1 MIALPD
7 IEVQAQIYSS
17 PNSLVYRGIKM
28 SDGTPIVLKILK
40 EDYPTAS
47 ELIRYQQEYEITRS
61 LNLEGVIKVYEQ
73 LVYGRSLVML
83 LEDFGGESLEKL
95 RQQTSELYCPMP
107 LVELLRLAI
116 HLAKIL
122 GSIHAANI
130 IHKDINPNNIVLNP
144 NTGVVKIIDFG
155 ISTRFSRT
163 TPSFNNPNVL
173 EGTLAYMSPEQTG
186 RMNRM
191 LDYRTDF
198 YSLGVM
204 LYELATGQLPFVTND
219 VLKLV
224 HCHIA
229 KQPVPP
235 HEVNPAIPA
244 IVSDVILK
252 LMAKNAED
260 RYQSAG
266 GITAD
271 LELCLLQSETT
282 GHITVFKLGTQDV
295 SDQFQIPQKLYGRE
309 EELAA
314 LLAAFKRVTGEGEGK
329 RKRGAETSDRLPHSE
344 LMLVAGYSGIGKSA
358 LVQEIY
364 KPVTQTRGYFIAG
377 KFDQFGRNTPYSAIA
392 RAFQCLILQLLSEP
406 KAELQQ
412 WREKIL
418 AAVGA
423 NGQILID
430 VIPEIELIVGTQPPT
445 PEVGSTEAQ
454 NRFNLV
460 FQKFIRVFCVPEHPL
475 VIFLDDLQWADSAT
489 LKLIEAIAADPE
501 LHLFLIGAYRD
512 NEVDASHPLM
522 LLLRELR
529 KTVVINQ
536 ITLTPLQLED
546 TRQLIAETLHTDIVS
561 INSLAELVQQ
571 KTIGNPFFVEQFL
584 KTLHSEHLIEF
595 DVNCRCWRWN
605 LAQIEAQNFTDN
617 VVELMIAKL
626 KQLPELTQHVLQIAA
641 CIGANFSLST
651 LTILYEQ
658 SAVELFSALVT
669 AVQAGVILPT
679 SELDEQLLIQNYKFL
694 HDRVQQAAYALI
706 DEDQKQ
712 AVHLQIGRKLWQE
725 TTNETLTDQVFAIAD
740 HLNQGI
746 DLVTEQAERDALAQL
761 HLLAGQKAKAAI
773 AYSVALKYF
782 TTGIQLLRV
791 DSWKHDYKLTLA
803 LCEEAA
809 ETAYLCG
816 NFVKMEHWFAVVLQQ
831 AENVL
836 DKVKV
841 YEVKIQTCVAQT
853 RLMDAIA
860 LGLQVL
866 EQLGI
871 NIPTNPTEL
880 ETQHKLEETAAVVKQ
895 QSRENLTN
903 LPAMTDT
910 YKLASMR
917 ILSRSLS
924 SAYQAATDLL
934 PFIICEKVNLSI
946 RYGQAPSSAQAFA
959 LYGLL
964 LSGTANDV
972 ESAYQLGQLAL
983 SIVERA
989 NAREVEYKPLHMIA
1003 VGTTH
1008 GRDHVKN
1015 ALPLFRR
1022 SYQSAMESGD
1032 FEYASYAAED
1042 GCQYS
1047 YFCGTKL
1054 TELVQDMTSYAHVI
1068 AQLKQELTLNYQEI
1082 YRQTV
1087 FNLLG
1092 QAEDPCQLVGEAY
1105 NEVEKTPFH
1114 VNANDITGL
1123 FYFYV
1128 NKVILYYLFE
1138 EFTQAVENAAFAEQY
1153 GVGGITGELSMPVF
1167 RFYDSLIQL
1176 AVYPSAS
1183 NSEEL
1188 LLKVAQ
1194 NQEQMQQW
1202 AAHAPMNFQH
1212 KYDLV
1217 EAEKSR
1223 VLGNM
1228 LEAEERYER
1237 AIFGA
1242 RENEYIQEE
1251 ALAYELAAKFYLTRK
1266 REKIASTYMKE
1277 AHYCYDRWGAK
1288 AKVKDLENRYPHLL
1302 NSNQILQSNSTLTER
1317 TTSRSI
1323 VAAIDLAAVMKAA
1336 QALSEMIHL
1345 DQLIATLM
1353 QVVTENAGA
1362 ERGALILLEEDQLTV
1377 AAQCSGSEQCNLK
1390 KIAIAD
1396 CATIPVSVIHS
1407 VERTQETLVLDDA
1420 VSEPSFLTDPYI
1432 QEQQTRSLLCIPILK
1447 QSKLIGL
1454 LYLENNLSVGAFTSD
1469 CLEVLKLLTTQAA
1482 ISLENARLYERLEDY
1497 SETLEIKVEERTQ
1510 ALQQEISDRQKAEAA
1525 LKNSEAEL
1533 RLIFGAMTDT
1543 VTVFD
1548 VDGHYLKY
1556 IQTEPALI
1564 YKPRV
1569 NRIGKTLYE
1578 VLPKEPADLLLDAI
1592 RRALYLRQHPGYVV
1606 DCADGSFQSQRSVNV
1621 EYSLPIQGMRVW
1633 FSATLSGLSENTV
1646 LCVARDI
1653 SDRKRTEEA
1662 LRQSEANYRNLV
1674 QTANSIIIRFD
1685 TQGRIR
1691 YLNDYGLR
1699 FFGYEERQILE
1710 RTLLETI
1717 VPETETSGRDLKQFV
1732 YDLFHNPE
1740 SFLQTENE
1748 NLCRDGRRVWVAW
1761 SNQAILNE
1769 HGHLIEIL
1777 SVGNDITQR
1786 KQAEEALQRSETKFR
1801 NIFENSQIGIF
1812 RTRLSDGLILDANQ
1826 RLANLFGFN
1835 SPDEVI
1841 GIKRT
1846 ADFYVNPNDRQQAVQ
1861 QLQAHGELQNFEVQ
1875 MRKQDGTL
1883 FWGLYSSRLN
1893 AAGGYMEGVIADI
1906 SDRKAAEA
1914 ALQQSEEQFRA
1925 VFENVALGIAIAT
1938 VEGENLQLNQS
1949 ATKILGYSETELRQ
1963 LRFTEY
1969 TYAEDLEAD
1978 LSLYRELLADQR
1990 ESYQLE
1996 KRYIHKEGHLVWVR
2010 LTVAA
2015 VRNENG
2021 NVLLIV
2027 ATTEDISERKRAEEA
2042 LRQSEERFRGIFENA
2057 ALGIAF
2063 ASVEGDNLKT
2073 NPSVTKILGYS
2084 ETELQTLKF
2093 TEYTYVEDLEADLA
2107 LYREVLEGQCKS
2119 FQIEK
2124 RYIHKEGHL
2133 IWVRLSVAAV
2143 RDGNGN
2149 VLFIVTTTED
2159 INERKRVEAALRDSE
2174 ERFRQLAENVTSVF
2188 WITDLEKHQMIYVS
2202 PAYEQIWGYSC
2213 ESLYRSPINWLKA
2226 IHPDDRDRVEAK
2238 LSCQTRGEYD
2248 EEYRII
2254 RPDGQTR
2261 WIHDRGFPVSN
2272 EQGIIYRVAGIA
2284 EDITERKQAEAAL
2297 RQSEATNRALI
2308 SAIPDLLMR
2317 VTGDGVYLN
2326 VVSQGK
2332 QKSFAPNRFLPDTR
2346 IADSLPP
2353 GLAQQRLTFIQQALQ
2368 TGEMQS
2374 YEQQIEIDGQLL
2386 DEEVRIVVTG
2396 DNEAMV
2402 MVRDITDRKRTEEAL
2417 RQSELKFR
2425 STVEN
2430 VNDIIK
2436 ILTPDGI
2443 FSYVSPNW
2451 DKFLG
2456 HQSSEI
2462 IGTHFAPSIHPD
2474 DRQRC
2479 VELFTQLVETNQP
2492 ISELEYRLQHQNGSW
2507 RWYVSNLGTI
2517 QNTEGK
2523 VVYCV
2528 GVARDITDR
2537 KAAELELQ
2545 QAKEAAERANRV
2557 KSEFLANMSHEL
2569 RTPLNIILGF
2579 TQLLQRDRV
2588 LTTQQQDYLSTITR
2602 SGEHLLELI
2611 NDVLEMSKIEAGQ
2624 ARSNETNFDLY
2635 SLLDTLEEMWQPK
2648 ATDKDLQL
2656 IFDRQSNI
2664 PQYIRTDE
2672 SKLRQVLMNL
2682 LSNSIKFTQTGNV
2695 TLRTSL
2701 VIGHSSL
2708 VNKGQ
2713 ITDDK
2718 EQITIHFEVE
2728 DTGQGIALEEIST
2741 LFNAFAQTETGR
2753 RSQQG
2758 TGLGLA
2764 ISREFV
2770 RLMGGDI
2777 TLETRVGQ
2785 GTTFRFEVR
2794 VAIASASERP
2804 IRKLDQRVIGLE
2816 PGQPRYRLLIV
2827 EDKWENRQLLRKML
2841 EPLGFEVQ
2849 EATNGQE
2856 GIAQWERFEPHLIW
2870 MDLRMPVLNGYE
2882 ATKHIKS
2889 HLKGQATVI
2898 IALTASA
2905 FEEER
2910 VVALSAG
2917 CDDFVRKPFREVE
2930 ILEKMAHY
2938 LGVRYVYESL
2948 VPASSRP
2955 DAVDPVST
2963 EKLMVMPASWRD
2975 QLHQAATQVDAELIL
2990 QLIRQIPPEHD
3001 TLALA
3006 LTELIDHYR
3015 FDRIVALTQPQP

>member
-1 MIALPD
+1 MIALPN
-7 IEVQAQIYSS
+7 IEIQAQIYSS
-17 PNSLVYRGIKM
+17 PNSLVYRGIRM

-47 ELIRYQQEYEITRS
+47 ELIRYQQEYKITRL
-61 LNLEGVIKVYEQ
+61 LNLKGVIRVYDQ
-73 LVYGRSLVML
+73 LPYGRSLVML

-95 RQQTSELYCPMP
+95 RQQAPELYCPMP
-107 LVELLRLAI
+107 LAQLLRLAI
-116 HLAKIL
+116 QLTKIL
-122 GSIHAANI
+122 GSIHTANV

-144 NTGVVKIIDFG
+144 VTGVVKIIDFG
-155 ISTRFSRT
+155 IATHFSHT
-163 TPSFNNPNVL
+163 APGFKNPNVL
-173 EGTLAYMSPEQTG
+173 EGTLDYISPEQTG

-198 YSLGVM
+198 YSLGVT
-204 LYELATGQLPFVTND
+204 LYELLTGQLPFITDD

-244 IVSDVILK
+244 IVSDMVLK

-260 RYQSAG
+260 RYQSAT
-266 GITAD
+266 GIQSD
-271 LELCLLQSETT
+271 LEACLVQWETT
-282 GHITVFKLGTQDV
+282 GCIATFQLGTQDV
-295 SDQFQIPQKLYGRE
+295 SEQFQIPQKLYGRE
-309 EELAA
+309 AELET
-314 LLAAFKRVTGEGEGK
+314 LLTAFERVAGENNTEME
-329 RKRGAETSDRLPHSE
+329 RRGDGGNENISATPRPHNLMSAE
-344 LMLVAGYSGIGKSA
+344 MVLVSGYSGIGKSA

-364 KPVTQTRGYFIAG
+364 KPVTQVKGFLITG
-377 KFDQFGRNTPYSAIA
+377 KFDQFGRNTPYSAFA
-392 RAFQCLILQLLSEP
+392 SAFQSLILQLLSEP
-406 KAELQQ
+406 ELKLQQ

-430 VIPEIELIVGTQPPT
+430 VIPEIELIIGTQPPA

-460 FQKFIRVFCVPEHPL
+460 FQKFIRVFCAPEHPL
-475 VIFLDDLQWADSAT
+475 VIFLDDLQWLDSAT
-489 LKLIEAIAADPE
+489 LRLIEAIATDPE
-501 LHLFLIGAYRD
+501 VQSLLLIGAYRD

-522 LLLRELR
+522 VLLRELR
-529 KTVVINQ
+529 KAIVINQ
-536 ITLTPLQLED
+536 IKLAPLRLEY
-546 TRQLIAETLHTDIVS
+546 TRQLIAETLHTDVVS
-561 INSLAELVQQ
+561 ATPLAELIQQ
-571 KTIGNPFFVEQFL
+571 KTLGNPFFVEQFL
-584 KTLHSEHLIEF
+584 KALYTEELIQL
-595 DVNCRCWRWN
+595 DVERRIWRWN
-605 LAQIEAQNFTDN
+605 LAQIEAQSFTDN
-617 VVELMIAKL
+617 VVELMLGKL
-626 KQLPELTQHVLQIAA
+626 RQLPETVQQILQLAA
-641 CIGANFSLST
+641 CIGGNFSLNT
-651 LTILYEQ
+651 LTIICEK
-658 SAVELFSALVT
+658 SSSELFSNLVT
-669 AVQAGVILPT
+669 AIQAGVILPN
-679 SELDEQLLIQNYKFL
+679 SELDEQLLIQDYKFL

-706 DEDQKQ
+706 DENQKQ
-712 AVHLQIGRKLWQE
+712 AIHLQIGRKLWQE
-725 TTNETLTDQVFAIAD
+725 TTNETLADQVFAIAD
-740 HLNQGI
+740 HLSQGI
-746 DLVTEQAERDALAQL
+746 DLMTEQAERDAIAQL
-761 HLLAGQKAKAAI
+761 NLLAGQKAKAAI

-782 TTGIQLLRV
+782 ITGIQLLTV

-803 LCEEAA
+803 LYEEAVEA
-809 ETAYLCG
+809 AYLCG
-816 NFVKMEHWFAVVLQQ
+816 DFVEMEQWITVVLQQ
-831 AENVL
+831 AKTVL

-866 EQLGI
+866 KQLGI

-880 ETQHKLEETAAVVKQ
+880 ETQQKLEETAATVKRQ
-895 QSRENLTN
+895 GMENLIN
-903 LPAMTDT
+903 LPAMTDA
-910 YKLASMR
+910 YKLASMK

-924 SAYQAATDLL
+924 SAYQAVTDLL
-934 PFIICEKVNLSI
+934 PFIVCEKVNLSI
-946 RYGQAPSSAQAFA
+946 HFGKAPSSAQAFA

-972 ESAYQLGQLAL
+972 ESAYRLGQLAL
-983 SIVERA
+983 SIIERA
-989 NAREVEYKPLHMIA
+989 NAREVEYKPLHMVA

-1008 GRDHVKN
+1008 GRDHVRN

-1032 FEYASYAAED
+1032 FEYASYASED

-1054 TELVQDMTSYAHVI
+1054 TELVQEMTSYAHVI

-1105 NEVEKTPFH
+1105 NELEKVPFH
-1114 VNANDITGL
+1114 LEANDITGL

-1128 NKVILYYLFE
+1128 NKVILCYLFE
-1138 EFTQAVENAAFAEQY
+1138 ELTQALENAALAEQY
-1153 GVGGITGELSMPVF
+1153 GVGGVTGELSMPVF

-1176 AVYPSAS
+1176 AIYSAS

-1194 NQEQMQQW
+1194 NQEKMQQW
-1202 AAHAPMNFQH
+1202 AFYAPMNFQH

-1217 EAEKSR
+1217 EAEKAR
-1223 VLGNM
+1223 VLGNTP
-1228 LEAEERYER
+1228 EAEEYYER
-1237 AIFGA
+1237 AILGA
-1242 RENEYIQEE
+1242 CENEYIQEE
-1251 ALAYELAAKFYLTRK
+1251 ALAYELAAKFYLTRR
-1266 REKIASTYMKE
+1266 RERIASTYMKE
-1277 AHYCYDRWGAK
+1277 AHYCYQRWGAK
-1288 AKVKDLENRYPHLL
+1288 AKVKDLENRYPQLL
-1302 NSNQILQSNSTLTER
+1302 NSKLIRQSNSTLTEG

-1323 VAAIDLAAVMKAA
+1323 ATIDLAAVMKAA
-1336 QALSEMIHL
+1336 QALSEIIHL

-1362 ERGALILLEEDQLTV
+1362 EKGSLILLEDDQLTV
-1377 AAQCSGSEQCNLK
+1377 VAQCSSGQCDLAK
-1390 KIAIAD
+1390 TTVAD
-1396 CATIPVSVIHS
+1396 SATIPVSIIHS

-1420 VSEPSFLTDPYI
+1420 VSEPSFSTDPYI
-1432 QEQQTRSLLCIPILK
+1432 QDQQVRSLLCIPILK
-1447 QSKLIGL
+1447 QSQLIGI
-1454 LYLENNLSVGAFTSD
+1454 LYLENKFSVGVFTSD
-1469 CLEVLKLLTTQAA
+1469 RLEVLKLLTVQAA

-1510 ALQQEISDRQKAEAA
+1510 ALQQEISDRQKAEEA
-1525 LKNSEAEL
+1525 LKNSDAEL

-1548 VDGHYLKY
+1548 AEGRYLKY
-1556 IQTEPALI
+1556 VQTETALI
-1564 YKPRV
+1564 YKPRI
-1569 NRIGKTLYE
+1569 NRIGKT
-1578 VLPKEPADLLLDAI
+1578 VHGILPQETADLLVDAI
-1592 RRALYLRQHPGYVV
+1592 RRALYLYQLSDNSV
-1606 DCADGSFQSQRSVNV
+1606 DCSEGTSLNQRGINL
-1621 EYSLPIQGMRVW
+1621 EYSLPIQGRQVW

-1653 SDRKRTEEA
+1653 SDRK
-1662 LRQSEANYRNLV
+1662 
-1674 QTANSIIIRFD
+1674 
-1685 TQGRIR
+1685 
-1691 YLNDYGLR
+1691 
-1699 FFGYEERQILE
+1699 
-1710 RTLLETI
+1710 
-1717 VPETETSGRDLKQFV
+1717 
-1732 YDLFHNPE
+1732 
-1740 SFLQTENE
+1740 
-1748 NLCRDGRRVWVAW
+1748 
-1761 SNQAILNE
+1761 
-1769 HGHLIEIL
+1769 
-1777 SVGNDITQR
+1777 
-1786 KQAEEALQRSETKFR
+1786 QAEEALQRNEAKFR
-1801 NIFENSQIGIF
+1801 NIFENSQVGIF

-1826 RLANLFGFN
+1826 LLANLFGFN
-1835 SPDEVI
+1835 SPDEII
-1841 GIKRT
+1841 GIKHT
-1846 ADFYVNPNDRQQAVQ
+1846 ADFYVNLSDRQQAIQ
-1861 QLQAHGELQNFEVQ
+1861 QLKTHGELQNFEVQ

-1893 AAGGYMEGVIADI
+1893 AAAGYMEGVIADI
-1906 SDRKAAEA
+1906 SDRKQAEE
-1914 ALQQSEEQFRA
+1914 ALRQSEERFRA

-1938 VEGENLQLNQS
+1938 VEGKNLQLNLA
-1949 ATKILGYSETELRQ
+1949 ATRILGYSEAELRQ

-1978 LSLYRELLADQR
+1978 LALYRELLAGQR
-1990 ESYQLE
+1990 ESYQME

-2010 LTVAA
+2010 L
-2015 VRNENG
+2015 
-2021 NVLLIV
+2021 
-2027 ATTEDISERKRAEEA
+2027 
-2042 LRQSEERFRGIFENA
+2042 
-2057 ALGIAF
+2057 
-2063 ASVEGDNLKT
+2063 
-2073 NPSVTKILGYS
+2073 
-2084 ETELQTLKF
+2084 
-2093 TEYTYVEDLEADLA
+2093 
-2107 LYREVLEGQCKS
+2107 
-2119 FQIEK
+2119 
-2124 RYIHKEGHL
+2124 
-2133 IWVRLSVAAV
+2133 SVAAV
-2143 RDGNGN
+2143 RDENGN
-2149 VLFIVTTTED
+2149 VILIVTTTED
-2159 INERKRVEAALRDSE
+2159 INERKRVEEALRESE

-2188 WITDLEKHQMIYVS
+2188 WITDVEKHQMIYVS

-2213 ESLYRSPINWLKA
+2213 ESLYRSPANWLKA
-2226 IHPDDRDRVEAK
+2226 IHPGDRDRIEAR
-2238 LSCQTRGEYD
+2238 LSHQTQGEYD
-2248 EEYRII
+2248 EEYRIV
-2254 RPDGQTR
+2254 RPDGQIR

-2272 EQGIIYRVAGIA
+2272 ERGIIYRVAGIA

-2317 VTGDGVYLN
+2317 VTGDGIYLN

-2332 QKSFAPNRFLPDTR
+2332 QKSFAPNRFLPGTR
-2346 IADSLPP
+2346 VEDSLPP
-2353 GLAQQRLTFIQQALQ
+2353 ALAQQRLTFIRQALE
-2368 TGEMQS
+2368 TGQIQA

-2386 DEEVRIVVTG
+2386 DEEVRIVVIG
-2396 DNEAMV
+2396 DSEVMV

-2443 FSYVSPNW
+2443 LSYVSPNW

-2517 QNTEGK
+2517 QDTESN
-2523 VVYCV
+2523 VLYCV

-2579 TQLLQRDRV
+2579 TQLLQRGSYGV
-2588 LTTQQQDYLSTITR
+2588 APSANHIPTTQQQDYLSTITR

-2624 ARSNETNFDLY
+2624 ARLNETNFDLY
-2635 SLLDTLEEMWQPK
+2635 ALLDTLEEMWQPK
-2648 ATDKDLQL
+2648 AADKGLQL
-2656 IFDRQSNI
+2656 IFDRQSTI
-2664 PQYIRTDE
+2664 PQYIRGDE

-2682 LSNSIKFTQTGNV
+2682 LSNAIKFTQTGSV
-2695 TLRTSL
+2695 TVRVKHGAIQASPSVALSHLTL
-2701 VIGHSSL
+2701 
-2708 VNKGQ
+2708 
-2713 ITDDK
+2713 
-2718 EQITIHFEVE
+2718 HFEIE
-2728 DTGQGIALEEIST
+2728 DTGQGIAPEEVDT

-2777 TLETRVGQ
+2777 TLETQVGR
-2785 GTTFRFEVR
+2785 GTTFEFEVR
-2794 VAIASASERP
+2794 VAIASASESS
-2804 IRKLDQRVIGLE
+2804 IRKLHQRVIGLE

-2849 EATNGQE
+2849 EAANGQE

-2870 MDLRMPVLNGYE
+2870 MDLRMPILNGYE
-2882 ATKHIKS
+2882 ATQHIKS
-2889 HLKGQATVI
+2889 QLKGQATVI

-2917 CDDFVRKPFREVE
+2917 CDDFVRKPFREAE
-2930 ILEKMAHY
+2930 LFEKMAHY
-2938 LGVRYVYESL
+2938 LGVRYIYEL
-2948 VPASSRP
+2948 PAPAPKS
-2955 DAVDPVST
+2955 DAAEPLSA
-2963 EKLMVMPASWRD
+2963 ERLMVMPVVWRD
-2975 QLHQAATQVDAELIL
+2975 QLYQAATQVDAELIL
-2990 QLIRQIPPEHD
+2990 QLIRQIRPEHD

-3015 FDRIVALTQPQP
+3015 FDRIVALTQSQS

>member
-7 IEVQAQIYSS
+7 IEIQTQIYSS
-17 PNSLVYRGIKM
+17 ANSLVYRGSRM
-28 SDGTPIVLKILK
+28 SDGTPVILKVLK

-47 ELIRYQQEYEITRS
+47 ELIRYQQEYKITRS
-61 LNLEGVIKVYEQ
+61 LNLEGVIKVYDQ
-73 LVYGRSLVML
+73 LAYGRSLVML

-95 RQQTSELYCPMP
+95 RRQSPERYCSMP

-116 HLAKIL
+116 QLTKIL

-130 IHKDINPNNIVLNP
+130 VHKDINPNNIVLNP
-144 NTGVVKIIDFG
+144 VTGVVKIIDFS
-155 ISTRFSRT
+155 ISTRFSHT
-163 TPSFNNPNVL
+163 TPGFKNPNVL
-173 EGTLAYMSPEQTG
+173 EGTLAYTSPEQTG

-198 YSLGVM
+198 YSLGAT
-204 LYELATGQLPFVTND
+204 LYELLTGQLPFVTDD
-219 VLKLV
+219 VLTLV

-244 IVSDVILK
+244 IVSDIVLK

-260 RYQSAG
+260 RYQSAT
-266 GITAD
+266 GIQSD
-271 LELCLLQSETT
+271 LEACLVQWETT
-282 GHITVFKLGTQDV
+282 GCIATFQLGTQDV
-295 SDQFQIPQKLYGRE
+295 SEQFQIPQKLYGRE
-309 EELAA
+309 AELET
-314 LLAAFKRVTGEGEGK
+314 LLAAFERVAGENNTEME
-329 RKRGAETSDRLPHSE
+329 RRGDGGNENISATPRPHNLMSAE
-344 LMLVAGYSGIGKSA
+344 MVLVSGYSGIGKSA

-364 KPVTQTRGYFIAG
+364 KPVTQVKGFFITG
-377 KFDQFGRNTPYSAIA
+377 KFDQFGRNTPSSAFA
-392 RAFQCLILQLLSEP
+392 SAFQSLILQLLGEP
-406 KAELQQ
+406 ELKLQQ

-430 VIPEIELIVGTQPPT
+430 VIPEIELIIGTQPPA

-460 FQKFIRVFCVPEHPL
+460 FQKFIRVFCAPEHPL
-475 VIFLDDLQWADSAT
+475 VIFLDDLQWLDSAT
-489 LKLIEAIAADPE
+489 LRLIEAIATDPE
-501 LHLFLIGAYRD
+501 VQSLLLIGAYRD

-522 LLLRELR
+522 VLLRELR
-529 KTVVINQ
+529 KAIVINQ
-536 ITLTPLQLED
+536 IKLAPLRLEY
-546 TRQLIAETLHTDIVS
+546 TRQLIAETLHTDVVS
-561 INSLAELVQQ
+561 ATPLAELIQQ
-571 KTIGNPFFVEQFL
+571 KTLGNPFFVEQFL
-584 KTLHSEHLIEF
+584 KALYTEELIQL
-595 DVNCRCWRWN
+595 DVERRIWRWN
-605 LAQIEAQNFTDN
+605 LAQIEAQSFTDN
-617 VVELMIAKL
+617 VVELMLGKL
-626 KQLPELTQHVLQIAA
+626 RQLPETVQQILQLAA
-641 CIGANFSLST
+641 CIGGNFSLNT
-651 LTILYEQ
+651 LTIICEK
-658 SAVELFSALVT
+658 SSSELFSNLVT
-669 AVQAGVILPT
+669 AIQAGVILPN
-679 SELDEQLLIQNYKFL
+679 SELDEQLLIQDYKFL

-706 DEDQKQ
+706 DENQKQ
-712 AVHLQIGRKLWQE
+712 TIHLQIGRKLWQE
-725 TTNETLTDQVFAIAD
+725 TTNETLADQVFAIAD
-740 HLNQGI
+740 HLSQGI
-746 DLVTEQAERDALAQL
+746 DLMTEQAERDAIAQL
-761 HLLAGQKAKAAI
+761 NLLAGQKAKAAI

-782 TTGIQLLRV
+782 ITGIQLLTV

-803 LCEEAA
+803 LYEEAVEA
-809 ETAYLCG
+809 AYLCG
-816 NFVKMEHWFAVVLQQ
+816 DFVEMEQWITVVLQQ
-831 AENVL
+831 AKTVL

-866 EQLGI
+866 KQLGI
-871 NIPTNPTEL
+871 NIPPNPTEL
-880 ETQHKLEETAAVVKQ
+880 QTQHKLEETAAAVKR
-895 QSRENLTN
+895 QSMEGLIH
-903 LPAMTDT
+903 LPVMTDA

-924 SAYQAATDLL
+924 SAYQAATELL
-934 PFIICEKVNLSI
+934 PFIVCEKVNLSI
-946 RYGQAPSSAQAFA
+946 HFGKAPSSAQAFA

-972 ESAYQLGQLAL
+972 ESAYELGQLAL

-989 NAREVEYKPLHMIA
+989 NAKEVEYKPLHMVA
-1003 VGTTH
+1003 VSTTH
-1008 GRDHVKN
+1008 GRDHVRN
-1015 ALPLFRR
+1015 ALPLFQR
-1022 SYQSAMESGD
+1022 SYRSAMESGD

-1054 TELVQDMTSYAHVI
+1054 TELVQEMTSYAHVI

-1092 QAEDPCQLVGEAY
+1092 QAEDPCQLVGQAY
-1105 NEVEKTPFH
+1105 NELEKVPFH
-1114 VNANDITGL
+1114 LEANDITGL

-1128 NKVILYYLFE
+1128 NKVILCYLFE
-1138 EFTQAVENAAFAEQY
+1138 ELAQAFKNAALAEQY
-1153 GVGGITGELSMPVF
+1153 GVGGVTGELSMPVF

-1176 AVYPSAS
+1176 AIYSAS

-1194 NQEQMQQW
+1194 NQEQMHQW

-1217 EAEKSR
+1217 EAEKAR
-1223 VLGNM
+1223 VLGNT
-1228 LEAEERYER
+1228 LEAEEYYER
-1237 AIFGA
+1237 AILGA
-1242 RENEYIQEE
+1242 CENEYIQEE
-1251 ALAYELAAKFYLTRK
+1251 ALAYELAAKFYLIRR
-1266 REKIASTYMKE
+1266 RERIASTYMKE
-1277 AHYCYDRWGAK
+1277 AHYCYQRWGAK
-1288 AKVKDLENRYPHLL
+1288 AKVKDLENRYPQLL
-1302 NSNQILQSNSTLTER
+1302 SSNQIRQLNSTLTDR

-1323 VAAIDLAAVMKAA
+1323 ATIDLATVMKAA
-1336 QALSEMIHL
+1336 QALSEIIRL

-1353 QVVTENAGA
+1353 QVVAENAGA
-1362 ERGALILLEEDQLTV
+1362 EKGSLILLEDDQLTV
-1377 AAQCSGSEQCNLK
+1377 VAQCSSGQCDLAK
-1390 KIAIAD
+1390 TTVAD
-1396 CATIPVSVIHS
+1396 CATIPVSIIHS

-1420 VSEPSFLTDPYI
+1420 ISESSFSTDPYI
-1432 QEQQTRSLLCIPILK
+1432 QDQQVRSLLCIPILK
-1447 QSKLIGL
+1447 QSQLIGI
-1454 LYLENNLSVGAFTSD
+1454 LYLENNFTAGVFTSD
-1469 CLEVLKLLTTQAA
+1469 RLEVLKLLTVQAA
-1482 ISLENARLYERLEDY
+1482 ISLENARLYERLENH
-1497 SETLEIKVEERTQ
+1497 SETLEIRVEERTQ
-1510 ALQQEISDRQKAEAA
+1510 ALQQEISDRQKVEAA
-1525 LKNSEAEL
+1525 LKNSETEL

-1543 VTVFD
+1543 ITVFD
-1548 VDGHYLKY
+1548 TEGRYLKY
-1556 IQTEPALI
+1556 IQTETALI
-1564 YKPRV
+1564 YKPRI
-1569 NRIGKTLYE
+1569 NRIGKTVHE
-1578 VLPKEPADLLLDAI
+1578 VLPKEAADLLVDAI
-1592 RRALYLRQHPGYVV
+1592 RRALYLRQLSDHSV
-1606 DCADGSFQSQRSVNV
+1606 DCSDGTSPNQRGVNI
-1621 EYSLPIQGMRVW
+1621 EYSLPIQGRRVW

-1653 SDRKRTEEA
+1653 SDRKQTEEA
-1662 LRQSEANYRNLV
+1662 LRQSETNYRSLV

-1685 TQGRIR
+1685 TQGRIQ

-1699 FFGYEERQILE
+1699 FFGYEEQQILG

-1717 VPETETSGRDLKQFV
+1717 VPETETSGRNLKQFV
-1732 YDLFHNPE
+1732 HELFHNPE
-1740 SFLQTENE
+1740 SYLQTENE
-1748 NLCRDGRRVWVAW
+1748 NLCRDGKRVWVSW

-1769 HGHLIEIL
+1769 HGHSAEIL
-1777 SVGNDITQR
+1777 SVGHDITQR
-1786 KQAEEALQRSETKFR
+1786 RQAEEALQRSEAKFR

-1812 RTRLSDGLILDANQ
+1812 RTRLSDGLIFDANQ

-1835 SPDEVI
+1835 SPNEII
-1841 GIKRT
+1841 GIKHT
-1846 ADFYVNPNDRQQAVQ
+1846 ADFYVNPSDRQQAVQ
-1861 QLQAHGELQNFEVQ
+1861 QLKTHGELQNFEVQ

-1893 AAGGYMEGVIADI
+1893 AVGGYMEGVIADI
-1906 SDRKAAEA
+1906 SDRKQAEE
-1914 ALQQSEEQFRA
+1914 ALRQSEERFRA

-1938 VEGENLQLNQS
+1938 TEGKNLQLNLA
-1949 ATKILGYSETELRQ
+1949 ATKILGYSEAELRQ

-1978 LSLYRELLADQR
+1978 LALYRELLAGQR
-1990 ESYQLE
+1990 ESYQME
-1996 KRYIHKEGHLVWVR
+1996 KRYIHREGHLV
-2010 LTVAA
+2010 
-2015 VRNENG
+2015 
-2021 NVLLIV
+2021 
-2027 ATTEDISERKRAEEA
+2027 
-2042 LRQSEERFRGIFENA
+2042 
-2057 ALGIAF
+2057 
-2063 ASVEGDNLKT
+2063 
-2073 NPSVTKILGYS
+2073 
-2084 ETELQTLKF
+2084 
-2093 TEYTYVEDLEADLA
+2093 
-2107 LYREVLEGQCKS
+2107 
-2119 FQIEK
+2119 
-2124 RYIHKEGHL
+2124 
-2133 IWVRLSVAAV
+2133 WVRLSVAAV
-2143 RDGNGN
+2143 RDENGN
-2149 VLFIVTTTED
+2149 VLLIVTTTED
-2159 INERKRVEAALRDSE
+2159 INERKRVEEALRESE

-2188 WITDLEKHQMIYVS
+2188 WITDVEKHQMIYVS

-2213 ESLYRSPINWLKA
+2213 ESLYRSPANWLKS
-2226 IHPDDRDRVEAK
+2226 IHPGDRDQIEAR
-2238 LSCQTRGEYD
+2238 LSHQTQGEYD
-2248 EEYRII
+2248 EEYRIV
-2254 RPDGQTR
+2254 RPDGQIR

-2272 EQGIIYRVAGIA
+2272 EHGIIYRVAGIA
-2284 EDITERKQAEAAL
+2284 EDITERKRAEAAL

-2332 QKSFAPNRFLPDTR
+2332 QKSFAPNRFLPGTR
-2346 IADSLPP
+2346 VEESLPP
-2353 GLAQQRLTFIQQALQ
+2353 ALAQQRLTSIQQALE
-2368 TGEMQS
+2368 TGQIQA

-2386 DEEVRIVVTG
+2386 DEEVRIVVIG
-2396 DNEAMV
+2396 DGEVMV

-2443 FSYVSPNW
+2443 LSYVSPNW

-2517 QNTEGK
+2517 QDTEGN
-2523 VVYCV
+2523 VLYCV

-2545 QAKEAAERANRV
+2545 QAKETAERANRV

-2579 TQLLQRDRV
+2579 TQLLQRGSYGV
-2588 LTTQQQDYLSTITR
+2588 APSANHIPTTQQQDYLSTITR

-2624 ARSNETNFDLY
+2624 ARLNETNFDLY
-2635 SLLDTLEEMWQPK
+2635 ALLDTLEEMWQPK
-2648 ATDKDLQL
+2648 AADKGLQL
-2656 IFDRQSNI
+2656 IFDRQSTI
-2664 PQYIRTDE
+2664 PQYIRGDE

-2682 LSNSIKFTQTGNV
+2682 LSNAIKFTQTGSV
-2695 TLRTSL
+2695 TVRVKHGAIQASPSVALSHLTL
-2701 VIGHSSL
+2701 
-2708 VNKGQ
+2708 
-2713 ITDDK
+2713 
-2718 EQITIHFEVE
+2718 HFEIE
-2728 DTGQGIALEEIST
+2728 DTGQGIAPEEVGT

-2777 TLETRVGQ
+2777 TLETQVGR
-2785 GTTFRFEVR
+2785 GTTFEFEVR
-2794 VAIASASERP
+2794 VAIASASESL
-2804 IRKLDQRVIGLE
+2804 IRKLHQRVIGLE
-2816 PGQPRYRLLIV
+2816 PGQPHYRLLIV

-2849 EATNGQE
+2849 EAANGQE

-2870 MDLRMPVLNGYE
+2870 MDLRMPILNGYE
-2882 ATKHIKS
+2882 ATQHIKS
-2889 HLKGQATVI
+2889 QLKGQATVI

-2917 CDDFVRKPFREVE
+2917 CDDFVRKPFREAE
-2930 ILEKMAHY
+2930 LFEKMAHY
-2938 LGVRYVYESL
+2938 LGVRYIYEL
-2948 VPASSRP
+2948 PAPAPKS
-2955 DAVDPVST
+2955 DAAEPLSA
-2963 EKLMVMPASWRD
+2963 ERLMVMPAVWRD
-2975 QLHQAATQVDAELIL
+2975 QLYQAATQVDAELIL
-2990 QLIRQIPPEHD
+2990 QLIRQIRPEHD

-3015 FDRIVALTQPQP
+3015 FDRIVALTQSQS